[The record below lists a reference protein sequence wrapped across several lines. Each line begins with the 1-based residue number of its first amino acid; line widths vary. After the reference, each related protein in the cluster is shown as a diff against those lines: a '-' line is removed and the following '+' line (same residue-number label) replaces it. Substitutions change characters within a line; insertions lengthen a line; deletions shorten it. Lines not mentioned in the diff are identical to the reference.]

1 MIALAIQAMFQRD
14 DSFMNSARNGIE
26 MRTTYYWTV
35 VDEIIS
41 GRRYKLSGNNLTKAR
56 NATNWHRKPGAIAMK
71 IGQKLYLI
79 PSVMMVMMAIIGGVG
94 YIGMVKLE
102 AMTATLF
109 HDRVVP
115 VRQLN
120 IVSNTYAVTVVSAAI
135 RVDAGALPA
144 SDGAETIAKAIETAR
159 REWSDYL
166 ATYLTEEEQR
176 RIKAVEPHLRVAEAL
191 GGEMQRLMQAND
203 RTGLKAAIDSRLH
216 SAIGRLVNGLNHLI
230 TLQVEVAEQLGEEA
244 EVLHNQLSRLIAAVV
259 VAAMMIGGGI
269 SWLIGRRIVKPIKMV
284 TAAMGVFAT
293 GDLRSTIVT
302 DSRDEIR
309 EMVDGLNAM
318 ITGLRDS
325 ATLADE
331 IARGNLTVKAR
342 RLSDLDTLGIA
353 LETMLTKLRD
363 IIGSAATAADTVS
376 ASSRQLAASVNDLAQ
391 GAAEQA
397 AASEQASAAMDEM
410 SASIQRNSENAAQTR
425 HTARRSASD
434 ARSGGDAVTKTVEAM
449 RTIVEKIAVIRDIAR
464 QTDLLALNA
473 AIEAARAGEHG
484 KGFAVVAAEVRK
496 LAERS
501 QVAAVE
507 INEVSAGSLLI
518 AENAG
523 RVLAQLVPDILQTAE
538 LVEEI
543 GASGSEQNNGAQQIN
558 SAIRQLDNVTQ
569 LNSSAAE
576 EISVTTQELATQAR
590 RLGDVIAYFS
600 LDAVGHAQ
608 PARPTASR
616 HPAATETVSAQG
628 APLAANRIQYASA

>member
-1 MIALAIQAMFQRD
+1 
-14 DSFMNSARNGIE
+14 
-26 MRTTYYWTV
+26 
-35 VDEIIS
+35 
-41 GRRYKLSGNNLTKAR
+41 
-56 NATNWHRKPGAIAMK
+56 MK

-94 YIGMVKLE
+94 YMGMVKLE

-109 HDRVVP
+109 HDRVIP
-115 VRQLN
+115 VRQIN
-120 IVSNTYAVTVVSAAI
+120 AVSNAYAVSVVAAAL
-135 RVDAGALPA
+135 RVDAGTLPA
-144 SDGAETIAKAIETAR
+144 ADGAEAIAKAIESAR

-191 GGEMQRLMQAND
+191 GTELHRFMQAND
-203 RTGLKAAIDSRLH
+203 RAALKTAIDGRLH
-216 SAIGRLVNGLNHLI
+216 GAVGRLVSGLNHLVA
-230 TLQVEVAEQLGEEA
+230 LQVDVAEQIHEEA
-244 EVLHNQLSRLIAAVV
+244 EVLHNRLSQLIAAVV
-259 VAAMMIGGGI
+259 GAAMMIGGGI
-269 SWLIGRRIVKPIKMV
+269 SWLIGRRIVNPIRTV

-293 GDLRSTIVT
+293 GDLRPTIAI

-309 EMVDGLNAM
+309 EMVDALNVM
-318 ITGLRDS
+318 IAGLRDS

-331 IARGNLTVKAR
+331 IARGNLAVEAK

-363 IIGSAATAADTVS
+363 VIGGAATAAHTVS
-376 ASSRQLAASVNDLAQ
+376 ASSRQLASSVDDLAQ

-397 AASEQASAAMDEM
+397 AASEQASAAMEEM
-410 SASIQRNSENAAQTR
+410 SASIRKNSENAAQTR
-425 HTARRSASD
+425 LIARRSASD
-434 ARSGGDAVTKTVEAM
+434 AGSGGDAVAKTIQAM
-449 RTIVEKIAVIRDIAR
+449 RTIVEKIAIIRDIAR

-523 RVLAQLVPDILQTAE
+523 SLLTQLVPDIQQTAE
-538 LVEEI
+538 LVDEI
-543 GASGSEQNNGAQQIN
+543 SASGSEQDNGAQQIS
-558 SAIRQLDNVTQ
+558 SAIRQLDKVTQ

-576 EISVTTQELATQAR
+576 EISATTGELAIEAR
-590 RLGDVIAYFS
+590 RLGDVIAYFR
-600 LDAVGHAQ
+600 LDAHAQ
-608 PARPTASR
+608 RRS
-616 HPAATETVSAQG
+616 AAEAVPG
-628 APLAANRIQYASA
+628 APLAANPIRYVTA